1 MALDEPRED
10 DTVFTEDG
18 ITYMV
23 NKSLY
28 ERVKPI
34 KVDFVDTSMG
44 AGFAVSSGMDKEKSC
59 GSCSC

>member
-1 MALDEPRED
+1 MGLALDEPKDD
-10 DTVFTEDG
+10 DTVFTEGG
-18 ITYMV
+18 ITYLV

-34 KVDFVDTSMG
+34 KLDFVDTPTGSGFTLSSSM
-44 AGFAVSSGMDKEKSC
+44 EKSC

>member
-18 ITYMV
+18 ITYIV

-34 KVDFVDTSMG
+34 KVDFVDTAMG
-44 AGFAVSSGMDKEKSC
+44 AGFTISSDLQKSC
-59 GSCSC
+59 GTCSC